1 MTEFMSV
8 VKLEI
13 GGNNLVAKSKEEYM
27 KLVKEQF
34 MEDYGMNLMDEEIT
48 DIKEMTANPF
58 SLYSSVDG
66 WENATSKLEKLIEEF
81 GVEYDKIKKEFCDV
95 GIGDTETDGLIVDEI
110 YNRIHS

>member
-1 MTEFMSV
+1 MKEFTSV

-13 GGNNLVAKSKEEYM
+13 GGNNFEAKSKEEYVG
-27 KLVKEQF
+27 LVKEQF
-34 MEDYGMNLMDEEIT
+34 MEEYGMNLMDEEIT

-66 WENATSKLEKLIEEF
+66 WENATLKLEKLIEEF
-81 GVEYDKIKKEFCDV
+81 GIEYDKIKKEFIDV
-95 GIGDTETDGLIVDEI
+95 GIGDTESDGLIVDEI